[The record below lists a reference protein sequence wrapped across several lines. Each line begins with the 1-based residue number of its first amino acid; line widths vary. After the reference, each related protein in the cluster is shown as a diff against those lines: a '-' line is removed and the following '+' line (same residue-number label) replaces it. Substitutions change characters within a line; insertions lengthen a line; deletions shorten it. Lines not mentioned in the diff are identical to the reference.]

1 MILVNS
7 GIGEYDLTLGKD
19 DKEMDGNRYFKAQIT
34 EEEYSKLEP
43 NNKRHYTKNYKDSPA
58 IYQDGESEEELSLE
72 FRLQD
77 DE

>member
-1 MILVNS
+1 
-7 GIGEYDLTLGKD
+7 
-19 DKEMDGNRYFKAQIT
+19 MDSNKYFKAPIT

-58 IYQDGESEEELSLE
+58 LYQDTESEEELSLE